1 MYDESPLTHG
11 AALWQS
17 YDARAAVIPAD
28 GCVDLILRG
37 DAVDVAGPSTRWIGT
52 LGDSPTGTVGVRLA
66 PGTAWRALRVDL
78 AEVSDQLVPLDALV
92 GQHEVRRWRE
102 VLLRT
107 RTTTARAGE
116 LVEAE
121 LRPAEA
127 WTGAARFHAA
137 GAATAGDVARELGW
151 SERTFRRQMQR
162 SFGYGYAT
170 LVRIRRAQHAHRL
183 LTGGMP
189 PVAAAANAGYADQ
202 PHLSR
207 ELRRLAGV
215 SPAQL
220 VAASSANS
228 STELPSGSSSV
239 A

>member
-52 LGDSPTGTVGVRLA
+52 LGDSPIGTLGVRLA
-66 PGTAWRALRVDL
+66 PGTASRALRVDL

-107 RTTTARAGE
+107 RTTTRAGE

-121 LRPAEA
+121 LRPAED

-137 GAATAGDVARELGW
+137 KAATAGEVARELGW

-189 PVAAAANAGYADQ
+189 PAAAAANAGYADQ

>member
-1 MYDESPLTHG
+1 MYAETPLIHS
-11 AALWQS
+11 AALWRS
-17 YDARAAVIPAD
+17 YDAGPAVIPAD
-28 GCVDLILRG
+28 GCVDLILS
-37 DAVDVAGPSTRWIGT
+37 DDEVAVAGPSTRWIATRADCGEGS
-52 LGDSPTGTVGVRLA
+52 LGVRLA
-66 PGTAWRALRVDL
+66 PGTGARALGVDL
-78 AEVSDQLVPLDALV
+78 REISDRLVPLGDLV
-92 GQHEVRRWRE
+92 PPQEVRRWRS
-102 VLLRT
+102 VPLHT
-107 RTTTARAGE
+107 RATGSPDLVERALRAGE
-116 LVEAE
+116 GW
-121 LRPAEA
+121 AEA
-127 WTGAARFHAA
+127 VRERAA
-137 GAATAGDVARELGW
+137 GGASAEDVARELGW

-189 PVAAAANAGYADQ
+189 PAAAAANAGYADQ

-220 VAASSANS
+220 VGASSANS